1 MAAAIR
7 LSSTM
12 FVEASGV
19 RGPTMY
25 LVRWTLFGGIL
36 YAADIGGRV
45 VAVDSPSVSSP
56 VDWRATG
63 DLRGPR
69 GLFAMTMLEVP
80 SATLLA

>member
-1 MAAAIR
+1 MAAAVR

-25 LVRWTLFGGIL
+25 LVRWTLFGGL
-36 YAADIGGRV
+36 YAAGIGGRV

-56 VDWRATG
+56 EDWRATG
-63 DLRGPR
+63 VLRGPR